1 MKEKLIDLFE
11 YTYHFNNEM
20 IKVISKNREAVDDKT
35 ISLINHTLNAQQIW
49 NARISR
55 ETTFEVWQINPFDTL
70 EEINHQNFLKSI
82 AIVQNADLEK
92 TIEYQNSRGTK
103 FENTVFDMLFHAIN
117 HSTYHRGQINSLL
130 KQNGLEPI
138 LTDYIFIKG
147 KRATE
152 LLRFRST

>member
-11 YTYHFNNEM
+11 YTYHFNKEM
-20 IKVISKNREAVDDKT
+20 IKVISENREAVDDKT

-49 NARISR
+49 NARISG
-55 ETTFEVWQINPFDTL
+55 ETIFEVWQINPFDTL

-82 AIVQNADLEK
+82 DIVQNADLEK

-130 KQNGLEPI
+130 KQSGLEPV
-138 LTDYIFIKG
+138 LTDYIFY
-147 KRATE
+147 KR
-152 LLRFRST
+152 